1 MIVKATKVV
10 SVMPRREKKSESLE
24 IRLEYSK
31 KTSFME
37 ACKAR
42 GQTASDVLRGSI
54 EDYTSGPERGFPVS
68 TKTLSIAALM
78 TMGFAL
84 AAFYEQP
91 ASEPAQLLLSALD
104 TNEDS
109 YLTAGDARDESRSA
123 LFSLLENADRDVNGR
138 VTAHELDEL
147 SLKTVRTESSLAGMK
162 PVFLNLERQNIS
174 EDRIIE
180 ELAKAGMPEQDREI
194 LSRKLVAMV
203 AED

>member
-1 MIVKATKVV
+1 
-10 SVMPRREKKSESLE
+10 MPRREKKSESLE

-54 EDYTSGPERGFPVS
+54 EEYITGPENRFPVS
-68 TKTLSIAALM
+68 TKSLSIAALLAA
-78 TMGFAL
+78 GISL

-91 ASEPAQLLLSALD
+91 ASEPAQMLLSALD
-104 TNEDS
+104 TNADA
-109 YLTAGDARDESRSA
+109 YLTATDARDESRKA
-123 LFSLLENADRDVNGR
+123 LFMLLENADQNVNGR
-138 VTAHELDEL
+138 VTAQELDTL
-147 SLKTVRTESSLAGMK
+147 NLKSIRLEDSSGEMK
-162 PVFLNLERQNIS
+162 PVFLNLERKDFS
-174 EDRIIE
+174 EDRIVE
-180 ELAKAGMPEQDREI
+180 ELAKAGMPEKARET